1 MYVYYDINV
10 FFLSFKMVDCL
21 DLVILVLEVINIV
34 IMVSNVDND
43 DIIIIEFILKDDLSD
58 EMVVN
63 VEIGLVVILSM
74 IIIFNENEFLIVK
87 EKFINF

>member
-1 MYVYYDINV
+1 
-10 FFLSFKMVDCL
+10 MVDCL

-63 VEIGLVVILSM
+63 VEIGLIVILSM

>member
-1 MYVYYDINV
+1 
-10 FFLSFKMVDCL
+10 MVDCL
-21 DLVILVLEVINIV
+21 DLVISVLEVINIV

>member
-1 MYVYYDINV
+1 
-10 FFLSFKMVDCL
+10 MVDCL

-87 EKFINF
+87 EKFINFNILIYNW

>member
-1 MYVYYDINV
+1 MYYDII

-34 IMVSNVDND
+34 IMVLNVDND

>member
-1 MYVYYDINV
+1 MYYDII

>member
-1 MYVYYDINV
+1 
-10 FFLSFKMVDCL
+10 MVDCL

-74 IIIFNENEFLIVK
+74 IIIFNENDFLIVK

>member
-1 MYVYYDINV
+1 
-10 FFLSFKMVDCL
+10 MVDCL

-87 EKFINF
+87 EKFIIV

>member
-1 MYVYYDINV
+1 
-10 FFLSFKMVDCL
+10 MVDCL

>member
-1 MYVYYDINV
+1 
-10 FFLSFKMVDCL
+10 MVDCL

-34 IMVSNVDND
+34 IMVSNIDND

>member
-1 MYVYYDINV
+1 
-10 FFLSFKMVDCL
+10 MVDCL

-87 EKFINF
+87 EKFINFNMLIYNW